1 MLHSIAKVSASLNLD
16 CATNSVVE
24 RFSRRFQIL
33 GYHKVSPDAHPF
45 FAPIHPEVFER
56 QMRFLKSCYKVV
68 GLHELVNRAARGD
81 VPERAVAI
89 TFDDGYRDNYDFA
102 FPILK

>member
-33 GYHKVSPDAHPF
+33 GYHKVSPDMHPF
-45 FAPIHPEVFER
+45 FPPIHPEIFEE
-56 QMRFLKSCYKVV
+56 QMQFLKSCYKVF
-68 GLHELVNRAARGD
+68 GLNELVKRAARGG
-81 VPERAVAI
+81 VQSWARA
-89 TFDDGYRDNYDFA
+89 
-102 FPILK
+102 